1 MKNKTSKDKSI
12 FKKGK
17 TYYAV
22 IEGKVVE
29 VKFLRDKKHY
39 VSGMVYDIDYV
50 FEYTEDELV
59 HQVKLNK
66 DVFTDYATAR
76 LAVKVENI
84 LDRLNKEESMTE
96 AQRFVDRLIKNAEN
110 SYTLFGSGL
119 YSFDEEEKKEKTFLQ
134 KLFNL

>member
-12 FKKGK
+12 FKKGQ

-39 VSGMVYDIDYV
+39 VSGMVYDIDFI

-66 DVFTDYATAR
+66 DVFSDYSTAR

-84 LDRLNKEESMTE
+84 IDRLNKEEVMPRGIRGGVIYPDGSC
-96 AQRFVDRLIKNAEN
+96 RV
-110 SYTLFGSGL
+110 SVSGL
-119 YSFDEEEKKEKTFLQ
+119 YGYEENKEKTFLE